1 MKLWDVYKNDC
12 IETMEHGCDVLAVA
26 FRPDGKEVCAAATNG
41 NIHSWDVEVRKNML
55 RSLLGHCP
63 DRKFVF
69 RFTKHSYFS
78 LSVSY
83 D

>member
-41 NIHSWDVEVRKNML
+41 NIHIWDVEVCEEMKRNDDVVIPC
-55 RSLLGHCP
+55 SI
-63 DRKFVF
+63 V
-69 RFTKHSYFS
+69 
-78 LSVSY
+78 
-83 D
+83 